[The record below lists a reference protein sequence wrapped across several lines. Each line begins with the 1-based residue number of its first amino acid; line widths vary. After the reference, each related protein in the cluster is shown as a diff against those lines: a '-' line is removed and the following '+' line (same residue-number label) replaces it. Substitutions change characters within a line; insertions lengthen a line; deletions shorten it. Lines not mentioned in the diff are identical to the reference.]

1 MAEEKEQLEVEE
13 GKKKPSIL
21 KILILWLVVPLLF
34 VSAVLLIVAKVAD
47 VNVIDQAKKWTT
59 EVIKGEPDP
68 QLEQPDFSNDEK
80 VVTLQAELQQK
91 DNEIAKVEQQL
102 QTLKEENELLVI
114 EQERLTDE
122 IAKVQNR
129 AEESKKEFKEII
141 ATYEKLSAKTA
152 APILLAMNEAD
163 ALKILASL
171 KPDTV
176 AAILEKMEPD
186 QAAKFTTLLSK

>member
-68 QLEQPDFSNDEK
+68 QLEQSDFSNDEK

-141 ATYEKLSAKTA
+141 ATYEKLSAKNA

-176 AAILEKMEPD
+176 AAILEKMEPE

>member
-13 GKKKPSIL
+13 EKKKPSIL

-59 EVIKGEPDP
+59 EIIKGEPDP

-102 QTLKEENELLVI
+102 QALKGENELLVI

-141 ATYEKLSAKTA
+141 ATYEKLSAKSA
-152 APILLAMNEAD
+152 APILLAMNEAE
-163 ALKILASL
+163 AVKILASL

-176 AAILEKMEPD
+176 AAILEKMEPE

>member
-102 QTLKEENELLVI
+102 QMLKEENELLVI

-141 ATYEKLSAKTA
+141 ATYEKLSAKNA
-152 APILLAMNEAD
+152 AQILLAMNEAD

-176 AAILEKMEPD
+176 AAILEKMEPE

>member
-13 GKKKPSIL
+13 EKKKPSIL

-59 EVIKGEPDP
+59 EIIKGEPDP

-141 ATYEKLSAKTA
+141 ATYEKLSAKNA
-152 APILLAMNEAD
+152 APILLAMNEAE
-163 ALKILASL
+163 AVKILASL

-176 AAILEKMEPD
+176 AAILEKMEPE

>member
-1 MAEEKEQLEVEE
+1 MAEEREQLEVEE

-102 QTLKEENELLVI
+102 QMLKEENELLVI

-141 ATYEKLSAKTA
+141 ATYEKLSAKNA

-176 AAILEKMEPD
+176 AAILEKMEPE

>member
-1 MAEEKEQLEVEE
+1 MAEEREQLEVEE

-102 QTLKEENELLVI
+102 QMLKEENELLVI

-141 ATYEKLSAKTA
+141 ATYEKISAKNA

-176 AAILEKMEPD
+176 AAILEKMEPE

>member
-13 GKKKPSIL
+13 EKKKPSIL

-59 EVIKGEPDP
+59 EIIKGEPDP

-102 QTLKEENELLVI
+102 QTLQEENELLVI

-141 ATYEKLSAKTA
+141 ATYEKLSAKNA
-152 APILLAMNEAD
+152 APILLAMNEAE
-163 ALKILASL
+163 AVKILASL

-176 AAILEKMEPD
+176 AAILEKMEPE

>member
-141 ATYEKLSAKTA
+141 ATYEKLSAKNA

-176 AAILEKMEPD
+176 AAILEKMEPE